1 MSKTINRVALIEEK
15 LQTAF
20 APNQLEVKDDS
31 HLHIG
36 HEGAK
41 QGGGHYT
48 VTIVSPNF
56 AGKSLLER
64 HRMVYQ
70 ALAELIPT
78 HIHAVKIF
86 ARAI

>member
-1 MSKTINRVALIEEK
+1 MSKVVNRVALIEQK
-15 LQTAF
+15 LQTIF
-20 APNQLEVKDDS
+20 SPIELEVKDDS

-48 VTIVSPNF
+48 VRVVSASF
-56 AGKSLLER
+56 IGKSLLER

-70 ALAELIPT
+70 ALAELMLED
-78 HIHAVKIF
+78 IHALKIF
-86 ARAI
+86 TETA